1 VSQDIVVP
9 DLGEAATEI
18 TLSTWL
24 KQPGESVKA
33 GEVVAEVMTEKVN
46 TEVASPADGV
56 VEALLAQEGQVVAVG
71 QPIARVRSA
80 A

>member
-9 DLGEAATEI
+9 DLGEAPTEI

-56 VEALLAQEGQVVAVG
+56 VEALLAEEGQVVAVG
-71 QPIARVRSA
+71 QPIARLRS
-80 A
+80 